1 MKDFSQQN
9 FMEKRKREER
19 EGEKENREDIYVVE
33 GEKEQRKI
41 KGNIEKAKKNEIYRI
56 YLIFDGLS
64 LSM

>member
-1 MKDFSQQN
+1 
-9 FMEKRKREER
+9 MEKRKREER

-41 KGNIEKAKKNEIYRI
+41 KGNIEKAKKMKYEIYRI